1 MDDLAQR
8 AEVSRR
14 TLFNYFPSKDDAVLG
29 GPPVVDADLLATFT
43 QGGPTGGLVDDLAAV
58 VVRVLRE
65 SPDTREDIARG
76 RAVMQANPRLV
87 GFAHRQLQACIEAC
101 MPAIATREGRR
112 FDRARV
118 DVAIALILACCHLAM
133 DRYLDSDVEDD
144 PHRDLA
150 VVFSDTLATA
160 RDLLA

>member
-1 MDDLAQR
+1 MAAF
-8 AEVSRR
+8 AE
-14 TLFNYFPSKDDAVLG
+14 
-29 GPPVVDADLLATFT
+29 
-43 QGGPTGGLVDDLAAV
+43 GGPTGDLVEDLAAV

-87 GFAHRQLQACIEAC
+87 GFAHRQLQAFVESV
-101 MPAIATREGRR
+101 MPQIAAREGRR

-133 DRYLDSDVEDD
+133 DRYLDSDVETE
-144 PHRDLA
+144 LA
-150 VVFSDTLATA
+150 VAFTDTLATA
-160 RDLLA
+160 RQLLA